1 MVTWIADWAILP
13 ALLAGVTGTLLVVL
27 DDRRAVLGILAGQ
40 YLCAAWLVGLA
51 LPLSIAA
58 AKLVAGLMAC
68 GALALSVAALRWRS
82 PEVQAGALPSGHAF
96 RLVAAGMVATV
107 AVGLGLGNWM
117 SLPGITAPG
126 ILGSTLLMG
135 LGLLQIGITEEPLRV
150 GAGLLT
156 LLSGFEIAY
165 SSIEPSLAVVALL
178 AAVHLGIALVVSYL
192 LLVVRDE
199 RPIPE
204 GGG

>member
-1 MVTWIADWAILP
+1 LTWIVDLAVLP
-13 ALLAGVTGTLLVVL
+13 AVLAGVTGALLVVL
-27 DDRRAVLGILAGQ
+27 DDRRVMLGILAGQ

-58 AKLVAGLMAC
+58 AKLVSGLMAC
-68 GALALSVAALRWRS
+68 GALALSVAALRWRL
-82 PEVQAGALPSGHAF
+82 PEMEAGAIPSGHAL
-96 RLVAAGMVATV
+96 RLVAAGLVATV
-107 AVGLGLGNWM
+107 AVGLGLRNWM
-117 SLPGITAPG
+117 SLPSITTPAT
-126 ILGSTLLMG
+126 LGSTLLMA

-150 GAGLLT
+150 GVGLLT

-192 LLVVRDE
+192 LLVVRSEPSTPGDA
-199 RPIPE
+199 
-204 GGG
+204 G

>member
-1 MVTWIADWAILP
+1 
-13 ALLAGVTGTLLVVL
+13 
-27 DDRRAVLGILAGQ
+27 
-40 YLCAAWLVGLA
+40 
-51 LPLSIAA
+51 
-58 AKLVAGLMAC
+58 
-68 GALALSVAALRWRS
+68 
-82 PEVQAGALPSGHAF
+82 
-96 RLVAAGMVATV
+96 
-107 AVGLGLGNWM
+107 
-117 SLPGITAPG
+117 
-126 ILGSTLLMG
+126 MG